1 MTTTPSPQNSNEN
14 LTSNSSTTAGTNQ
27 LLDLY
32 IDKQNELKALVA
44 LVDDLRDQIT
54 TAIELGELDAFKT
67 GDKFGYRNLQIQTTQ
82 RLSWKYSSAVAQL
95 KEQEQFTGAA
105 EKTFSNSY
113 RFVVKPNEQS

>member
-1 MTTTPSPQNSNEN
+1 MTQSPQNSNEN
-14 LTSNSSTTAGTNQ
+14 STSNSSKTVGINP

-44 LVDDLRDQIT
+44 FVDDLRDQIQN
-54 TAIELGELDAFKT
+54 AIELGELDVYKT
-67 GDKFGYRNLQIQTTQ
+67 KGRFDYRNLSIQTTQ
-82 RLSWKYSSAVAQL
+82 RQSWKYSSAVAQL

-105 EKTFSNSY
+105 EKTFSCSY